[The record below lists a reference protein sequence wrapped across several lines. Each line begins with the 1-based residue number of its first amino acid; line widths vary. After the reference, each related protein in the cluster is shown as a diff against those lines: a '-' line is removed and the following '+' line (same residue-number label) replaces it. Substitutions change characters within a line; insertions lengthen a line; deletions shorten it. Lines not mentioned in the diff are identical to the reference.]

1 MMARAW
7 LRVVRALV
15 RKEFLQVFR
24 DPATVV
30 QVFAIPVIQLL
41 ILSNAAT
48 FDVPRARMLVIDED
62 RSTLSARVIDRLDG
76 SARFA
81 VVGVQPTEAG
91 IEQAFLDREA
101 RVVLRIPRGFARDL
115 EREGR
120 ASVAVAL
127 DAEDGATA
135 GILQVAAQAIIADAG
150 RALAPRLAPR
160 DATPS
165 ATPAAAPN
173 ITVRRDVIA
182 TLDVRSSLW
191 FNPTRNYKHF
201 MVPGLLVSLTSIIGL
216 LLTSQNIV
224 REKELGTIEQLNV
237 TPLSRAQFLL
247 GKLLPFWL
255 LGLVIFSLGLLVGT
269 LVFDIPTRGPVP
281 LVFAAAAIYLVVV
294 LGIGLWISTIARTQ
308 QQVMFV
314 AFFLLLLFLLLSGI
328 FTPLESAPVWAQRI
342 AAVNPVKHFVYVMRT
357 VLVRGGGLAEV
368 GPTML
373 GLAVAGVGV
382 LALAVRQYD
391 KRSG

>member
-1 MMARAW
+1 MAWRA
-7 LRVVRALV
+7 VRALV

-48 FDVPRARMLVIDED
+48 FDVPRAKLLVIDED
-62 RSTLSARVIDRLDG
+62 RTPASAQIIQRLDG
-76 SARFA
+76 SGRFT

-101 RVVLRIPRGFARDL
+101 RAVLRVPHGFARDL
-115 EREGR
+115 ARDRR
-120 ASVAVAL
+120 ARVAL
-127 DAEDGATA
+127 AVDAEDGAAA
-135 GILQVAAQAIIADAG
+135 GILQTAAQAIIADAAREVG
-150 RALAPRLAPR
+150 GSEVTAL
-160 DATPS
+160 
-165 ATPAAAPN
+165 
-173 ITVRRDVIA
+173 TVSMP
-182 TLDVRSSLW
+182 TLDVRGSQW

-237 TPLSRAQFLL
+237 TPLTRTQFLL
-247 GKLLPFWL
+247 GKLLPFWI
-255 LGLVIFSLGLLVGT
+255 LGLAIFTIGLTVGK
-269 LVFDIPTRGPVP
+269 LAFGIPTRGPVP
-281 LVFAAAAIYLVVV
+281 LVFMSAAIYLVVV
-294 LGIGLWISTIARTQ
+294 LGIGLFISTIARTQ

-342 AAVNPVKHFVYVMRT
+342 AAVNPVKYFVFIMRT

-368 GPTML
+368 GPTMA
-373 GLAVAGVGV
+373 GLALAGVGV
-382 LALAVRQYD
+382 MAMAVRQYD

>member
-1 MMARAW
+1 MWRA
-7 LRVVRALV
+7 VRALV

-48 FDVPRARMLVIDED
+48 FDVPRAKLLVIDED
-62 RSTLSARVIDRLDG
+62 RSSVSAQVIQRLDG
-76 SARFA
+76 SGRFS

-101 RVVLRIPRGFARDL
+101 RVVLRVPPGFARDL
-115 EREGR
+115 ARDGR
-120 ASVAVAL
+120 ADVAL
-127 DAEDGATA
+127 AVDAEDGAAA
-135 GILQVAAQAIIADAG
+135 GILQTAAQAIIADAAH
-150 RALAPRLAPR
+150 ALGTTVAPV
-160 DATPS
+160 
-165 ATPAAAPN
+165 
-173 ITVRRDVIA
+173 ITVR
-182 TLDVRSSLW
+182 TPSLEVRGSQW

-237 TPLSRAQFLL
+237 TPLTRTQFLL
-247 GKLLPFWL
+247 GKLLPFWI
-255 LGLVIFSLGLLVGT
+255 LGLVIFTIGLTVGK
-269 LVFDIPTRGPVP
+269 LVFGIPTRGPVP
-281 LVFAAAAIYLVVV
+281 LVFASAAIYLVVV
-294 LGIGLWISTIARTQ
+294 LGIGLFISTIARTQ

-328 FTPLESAPVWAQRI
+328 FTPLESAPVWAQRV
-342 AAVNPVKHFVYVMRT
+342 AAVNPVKYFVFIMRT

-368 GPTML
+368 GPTMA

-382 LALAVRQYD
+382 MALAVRQYD
-391 KRSG
+391 KRSD

>member
-1 MMARAW
+1 MFRAI
-7 LRVVRALV
+7 RALV

-48 FDVPRARMLVIDED
+48 FDVPRARLLVIDED
-62 RSTLSARVIDRLDG
+62 RSAVSARVIQRLDG
-76 SARFA
+76 SGRFA

-91 IEQAFLDREA
+91 IEQAFRDREA
-101 RVVLRIPRGFARDL
+101 RVVLRLPRDFARDL
-115 EREGR
+115 VRAGR
-120 ASVAVAL
+120 ATVAMAV
-127 DAEDGATA
+127 DAEDGAAA
-135 GILQVAAQAIIADAG
+135 GILQTAAQAIIADAARDLG
-150 RALAPRLAPR
+150 RPGAPAIAVDPR
-160 DATPS
+160 GV
-165 ATPAAAPN
+165 PA
-173 ITVRRDVIA
+173 
-182 TLDVRSSLW
+182 LDVRGTLW

-237 TPLSRAQFLL
+237 TPLTRTQFLV
-247 GKLLPFWL
+247 GKLLPFWI
-255 LGLVIFSLGLLVGT
+255 LGLVIFTIGLTVGK
-269 LVFDIPTRGPVP
+269 LVFGIPTRGPVP
-281 LVFAAAAIYLVVV
+281 LVFISAAIYLVVV
-294 LGIGLWISTIARTQ
+294 LGIGLFISTIARTQ

-328 FTPLESAPVWAQRI
+328 FTPLESAPLWAQRI
-342 AAVNPVKHFVYVMRT
+342 AAVNPVKYFVFIMRT

-368 GPTML
+368 GATMA
-373 GLAVAGVGV
+373 GLAAAGAAVM
-382 LALAVRQYD
+382 ALAVRQYD

>member
-1 MMARAW
+1 MAWRA
-7 LRVVRALV
+7 VRALV

-48 FDVPRARMLVIDED
+48 FDVPRAKLLVIDED
-62 RSTLSARVIDRLDG
+62 RTPASAQIIQRLDG
-76 SARFA
+76 SGRFA

-91 IEQAFLDREA
+91 IERAFLDREA
-101 RVVLRIPRGFARDL
+101 RVVLRVPHGFARDL
-115 EREGR
+115 ARDRR
-120 ASVAVAL
+120 ASVALAV
-127 DAEDGATA
+127 DAEDGAAA
-135 GILQVAAQAIIADAG
+135 GILQTAAQAIIADA
-150 RALAPRLAPR
+150 AR
-160 DATPS
+160 DFGGVGAT
-165 ATPAAAPN
+165 AIAVRTP
-173 ITVRRDVIA
+173 
-182 TLDVRSSLW
+182 TLDVRGSQW

-237 TPLSRAQFLL
+237 TPLTRTQFLL
-247 GKLLPFWL
+247 GKLLPFWI
-255 LGLVIFSLGLLVGT
+255 LGLVIFTIGLTVGK
-269 LVFDIPTRGPVP
+269 LAFGIPTRGPVP
-281 LVFAAAAIYLVVV
+281 LVFVSAAIYLVVV
-294 LGIGLWISTIARTQ
+294 LGIGLFISTIARTQ

-342 AAVNPVKHFVYVMRT
+342 AAVNPVKYFVFIMRT

-368 GPTML
+368 GPTMA
-373 GLAVAGVGV
+373 GLALAGVGV
-382 LALAVRQYD
+382 MALAVRQYD

>member
-1 MMARAW
+1 MAWRA
-7 LRVVRALV
+7 VRALV

-48 FDVPRARMLVIDED
+48 FDVPRAKLLVIDED
-62 RSTLSARVIDRLDG
+62 RTPASAQIIQRLDG
-76 SARFA
+76 SGRFA

-101 RVVLRIPRGFARDL
+101 RVLLRVPHGFARDL
-115 EREGR
+115 ARDR
-120 ASVAVAL
+120 QASVALAV

-135 GILQVAAQAIIADAG
+135 GILQTAAQAIIADAAREVG
-150 RALAPRLAPR
+150 GSDVTAL
-160 DATPS
+160 
-165 ATPAAAPN
+165 
-173 ITVRRDVIA
+173 TVRTP
-182 TLDVRSSLW
+182 TLDVRGSQW

-237 TPLSRAQFLL
+237 TPLTRTQFLL
-247 GKLLPFWL
+247 GKLLPFWI
-255 LGLVIFSLGLLVGT
+255 LGLVIFTIGLTVGK
-269 LVFDIPTRGPVP
+269 LAFGIPTRGPVP
-281 LVFAAAAIYLVVV
+281 LVFVSAAIYLVVV
-294 LGIGLWISTIARTQ
+294 LGIGLFISTIARTQ

-342 AAVNPVKHFVYVMRT
+342 AAVNPVKYFVFIMRT

-368 GPTML
+368 GPTMA
-373 GLAVAGVGV
+373 GLALAGVGV
-382 LALAVRQYD
+382 MALAVRQYD